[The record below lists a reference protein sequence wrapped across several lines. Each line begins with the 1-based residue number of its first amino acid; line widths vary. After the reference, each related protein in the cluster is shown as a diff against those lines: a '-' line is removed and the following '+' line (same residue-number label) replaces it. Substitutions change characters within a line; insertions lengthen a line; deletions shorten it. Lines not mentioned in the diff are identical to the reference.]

1 MVRAENTAQHI
12 LYSGTWDV
20 YKLRGLSVLW
30 GVWKFLIF
38 SFLSSPKKVFA
49 LLASAFIKTNGLG
62 KAFGPIINTSPRRS
76 HLGLRPDRPVLT
88 MASHIRANVSQ
99 QISIHTNFSPHM
111 SHLITTLPQALLD
124 VQFLTGYMD
133 DNISIVT
140 IITIA
145 LSTICS
151 HYIVYL

>member
-1 MVRAENTAQHI
+1 
-12 LYSGTWDV
+12 
-20 YKLRGLSVLW
+20 
-30 GVWKFLIF
+30 
-38 SFLSSPKKVFA
+38 
-49 LLASAFIKTNGLG
+49 
-62 KAFGPIINTSPRRS
+62 
-76 HLGLRPDRPVLT
+76 

-124 VQFLTGYMD
+124 VQFLPGYMD